1 MVRGISYGLEAFT
14 THQNVIDAKWDSST
28 GTDDD
33 ATDSADDSTVTPHK
47 RHRGNSDASDATVLQ
62 DSKST
67 PDLPPSEPSESSFSL
82 LVNAFLFTPS
92 KAVPPQSANGTP
104 LTDVFNGVL
113 DLCQRGLQEVAN
125 VEAERSALHT
135 DTVKTE
141 AAIHNLRD
149 QAAQR
154 QDEIQQLRD
163 QLELKEAEL
172 DYTRGLLTAKWAYA
186 NSKRSKKEES

>member
-1 MVRGISYGLEAFT
+1 MALWTLDITYLDSV
-14 THQNVIDAKWDSST
+14 DAASDSGT

-47 RHRGNSDASDATVLQ
+47 RHRGGSGASNATILQ
-62 DSKST
+62 DSKAT
-67 PDLPPSEPSESSFSL
+67 PDLRLNDPSELPFL
-82 LVNAFLFTPS
+82 LPANAFLFKAF
-92 KAVPPQSANGTP
+92 KAVPPSSPNGTP

-113 DLCQRGLQEVAN
+113 DLCQRGLQEAAN
-125 VEAERSALHT
+125 VEAERSALQT

-172 DYTRGLLTAKWAYA
+172 DYTRGLLTAKWAHA
-186 NSKRSKKEES
+186 NSKRSKKESS

>member
-1 MVRGISYGLEAFT
+1 MVREISYGLEAFT
-14 THQNVIDAKWDSST
+14 AHQNFIDAKWDSST
-28 GTDDD
+28 RTDDD

-47 RHRGNSDASDATVLQ
+47 RHRGNSDASDATILQ
-62 DSKST
+62 DSKSN
-67 PDLPPSEPSESSFSL
+67 PDLPPGDPSKSSFSF
-82 LVNAFLFTPS
+82 LVNAFLFIPP
-92 KAVPPQSANGTP
+92 KAVPPSANGTP

-113 DLCQRGLQEVAN
+113 DLCQRGLQEAAN

-186 NSKRSKKEES
+186 NGKRSKREES